1 MAFRS
6 SLLSKTFVVSFLLD
20 LPWRHSMV
28 HRAYAPEDSGK
39 ENCGVNEV
47 GEMEKR
53 SKTLRPLLRKSLQ
66 TAGRE
71 EEVRGRE

>member
-1 MAFRS
+1 
-6 SLLSKTFVVSFLLD
+6 
-20 LPWRHSMV
+20 MV